1 MEESSSPSQFGW
13 ELHLSSLSS
22 KTPGLHQ
29 HNKMDDLR
37 DNNNFGNR
45 QTTASNTVGGMI
57 FPIIIALVCLICV
70 TLIREFARIM
80 WRRALMRSM
89 EEVKAN
95 QMNWVLSGAP
105 VSEDMQPIFESGR
118 WGMRWRDG
126 RQERFTRL
134 NLRADRNGGYIRG
147 TGQDCIGESLIEG
160 RFDPSRDRIAW
171 TQMYQLRRGI
181 IHMEIWGEFG
191 REDGGQLVARG
202 NYQSTD
208 SFGARGFFVLRP
220 VLVESMINL
229 IIRSD
234 RIDVLPPVDLLPV
247 SSNQEGET
255 HDMTCAVCLE
265 ESNCTTGG
273 ALPCHHI
280 FHRECINKW
289 LERHNDC
296 PTCKQQVRPSEE
308 HTEDQQPGLV
318 IVRDE
323 RPQLNLRR
331 EYLRGS
337 NGLHQLDDG
346 LFRLEQSLV
355 DLEQEF
361 RTMMERVPQFFEVLA
376 GEQPRTRFIVRGRT
390 REENLDSI
398 IADLDDISN
407 EFSRNIPERNAM
419 SLGEGASASDMQEI
433 SAQETPAPSTEEGL
447 SRMEEGQGQGLSQE
461 LDRGNG

>member
-1 MEESSSPSQFGW
+1 MREPPWLSASGW
-13 ELHLSSLSS
+13 DRGLSAFRSVT
-22 KTPGLHQ
+22 KGEIQ
-29 HNKMDDLR
+29 HEKLDVVR
-37 DNNNFGNR
+37 DNNNNFGNR
-45 QTTASNTVGGMI
+45 QASTSNTVGGMI
-57 FPIIIALVCLICV
+57 FPIIIALVCLIFV
-70 TLIREFARIM
+70 TLLREFARIM

-95 QMNWVLSGAP
+95 QMNWVLAGSP
-105 VSEDMQPIFESGR
+105 VAEDMQPIFESGR

-134 NLRADRNGGYIRG
+134 NLRADRNGGFIRG

-160 RFDPSRDRIAW
+160 RFDPARDRIAW

-234 RIDVLPPVDLLPV
+234 RVNLLPPVDLLPV
-247 SSNQEGET
+247 PADEGGD

-265 ESNCTTGG
+265 ECNSTSGG

-280 FHRECINKW
+280 FHRDCINKW

-296 PTCKQQVRPSEE
+296 PTCKQQVRQSEDRAD
-308 HTEDQQPGLV
+308 DQEPGLL
-318 IVRDE
+318 ILRNE
-323 RPQLNLRR
+323 RPQLNLGR
-331 EYLRGS
+331 EYLRGP

-376 GEQPRTRFIVRGRT
+376 GEQSRTRFVLRGRT
-390 REENLDSI
+390 REENVENF
-398 IADLDDISN
+398 IADLDDLSE
-407 EFSRNIPERNAM
+407 EFSRNQPESNAI
-419 SLGEGASASDMQEI
+419 SVGEDASTSDLQEVHVQEI
-433 SAQETPAPSTEEGL
+433 DDEPAPGT
-447 SRMEEGQGQGLSQE
+447 RMEDGGTRIEEGQGQ
-461 LDRGNG
+461 